1 MCAERPG
8 WLGSRAVINDEDA
21 PRGLSELV
29 VPLAGSVEA
38 TGDLFL
44 RYRLVDVDG
53 VAVEPVTAF
62 LAG

>member
-1 MCAERPG
+1 
-8 WLGSRAVINDEDA
+8 VINDEDA